1 MNTPSDVATGS
12 RRDSLDITFVRM
24 PATRRLSWSI
34 RRELWE
40 NRSVTIAPLAV
51 AAFILFVFL
60 ITIAVASP
68 RRMRTLPTLGPA
80 AQHAL
85 VVRPFCSS
93 PGPIM
98 MVTILVGIFYAL
110 DALYGERRDRSIL
123 FWKSLPVSDLET
135 VLSKAAIPLAVLP
148 LIGFA
153 LSVAT
158 QIVLLLWSTVVLSAS
173 GLDPG
178 RVWAEFHF
186 IQTPLVMLYGTAV
199 FTLWHAPLYCWLLLV
214 SGWARR
220 MPVLWAALPFVA
232 VGLVERVAFG
242 TTYFGAWM
250 RDRIM
255 GAMPAAFD
263 YAPPATRGAMPLL
276 DRLDQLDPVKFA
288 GTPGLWIGLIVAMA
302 FLAAAVRLRRFRE
315 PL

>member
-1 MNTPSDVATGS
+1 MNTPSNVPPVSPDPPAAAPP
-12 RRDSLDITFVRM
+12 RM
-24 PATRRLSWSI
+24 AATRCLSWSI

-40 NRSVTIAPLAV
+40 NRSLTIAPAAV
-51 AAFILFVFL
+51 AAFVLFVML
-60 ITIAVASP
+60 ITIAVALP
-68 RRMRTLPTLGPA
+68 RRMRTLATLDPA
-80 AQHAL
+80 AQHAMI
-85 VVRPFCSS
+85 VRPFCTS

-135 VLSKAAIPLAVLP
+135 VLSKAAIPLVVLP
-148 LIGFA
+148 LIGFL

-158 QIVLLLWSTVVLSAS
+158 QVVLLLWSTVILSAS
-173 GLDPG
+173 GLSPEV
-178 RVWAEFHF
+178 VWTEFRF
-186 IQTPLVMLYGTAV
+186 IQMPLVMLYGIAA
-199 FTLWHAPLYCWLLLV
+199 FTLWHAPLYGWLLLV

-232 VGLVERVAFG
+232 VGLVERVAFN
-242 TTYFGAWM
+242 TSYFGAWM

-255 GAMPAAFD
+255 GALPAAFD
-263 YAPPATRGAMPLL
+263 IPPMKRGSMPLL
-276 DRLDQLDPVKFA
+276 DRLEQLHPVKFL
-288 GTPGLWIGLIVAMA
+288 GTPGLWIGLIVTMA

>member
-1 MNTPSDVATGS
+1 MNTPSDVASVS

-24 PATRRLSWSI
+24 AATRRLSWSI

-68 RRMRTLPTLGPA
+68 RRMRTLPTLDPA

-178 RVWAEFHF
+178 RVWAEFHS
-186 IQTPLVMLYGTAV
+186 IQTPLVMLYGTAA
-199 FTLWHAPLYCWLLLV
+199 FTLWHAPLYCWMLLV

-242 TTYFGAWM
+242 TAYFGEWM
-250 RDRIM
+250 RVRIT

-276 DRLDQLDPVKFA
+276 DRLDQLDPVKFVA
-288 GTPGLWIGLIVAMA
+288 TPGLWIGLIVAMA
-302 FLAAAVRLRRFRE
+302 FLAAAVRLRRFRQ
-315 PL
+315 PI

>member
-1 MNTPSDVATGS
+1 MNTPSNVPP
-12 RRDSLDITFVRM
+12 VRM
-24 PATRRLSWSI
+24 AATRCLSWSI

-40 NRSVTIAPLAV
+40 NRSLTVAPLAV
-51 AAFILFVFL
+51 AAFILFVLL
-60 ITIAVASP
+60 ITIAVALP
-68 RRMRTLPTLGPA
+68 RRMRTLSTLDPA
-80 AQHAL
+80 AQHAMI
-85 VVRPFCSS
+85 VRPFCTS

-135 VLSKAAIPLAVLP
+135 VLSKAAIPLVVLP
-148 LIGFA
+148 LIGFV

-158 QIVLLLWSTVVLSAS
+158 QIVLLLWSTVILSAS

-178 RVWAEFHF
+178 VVWAEFRF
-186 IQTPLVMLYGTAV
+186 IQAPLVMLYGVAA
-199 FTLWHAPLYCWLLLV
+199 FTLWHAPFYAWLLLV

-220 MPVLWAALPFVA
+220 LPVLWAALPFVA
-232 VGLVERVAFG
+232 VGLVERVAFN
-242 TTYFGAWM
+242 TSYFGWWM

-255 GAMPAAFD
+255 GALPAAFD
-263 YAPPATRGAMPLL
+263 IPPMKRGSMPLI
-276 DRLDQLDPVKFA
+276 DRLEQLDPVKFI
-288 GTPGLWIGLIVAMA
+288 GTPSLWIGLVVAMA
-302 FLAAAVRLRRFRE
+302 FIAAAVRLRRFRE

>member
-148 LIGFA
+148 LIGFV

>member
-98 MVTILVGIFYAL
+98 MVTILIGIFYAL

>member
-148 LIGFA
+148 LIGFV

-255 GAMPAAFD
+255 GAMSAAFD